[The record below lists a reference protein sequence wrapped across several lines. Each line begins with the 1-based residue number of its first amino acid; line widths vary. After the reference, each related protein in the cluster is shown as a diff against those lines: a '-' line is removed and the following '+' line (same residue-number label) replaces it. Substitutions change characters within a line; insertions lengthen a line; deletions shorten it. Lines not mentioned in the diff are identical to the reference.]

1 MSKESIRN
9 EFRKLLLEKKGDTHS
24 YGCVMLYFNID
35 KSSWSKVQDLIED
48 EDVYSEEGDQTY
60 GREDEPHITLLYGLH
75 ASIPDSEVEELI
87 NNIKPTKLTLKK
99 ISIFENDKFD
109 VVKFDVTGVSKGRLS
124 DMNKKFT
131 ELPHTT
137 DYPDYHPHSTIAY
150 VKPGT
155 GKKYIQT
162 LSGKDSL
169 VVSSDVVT
177 YSKAD
182 GGKERY
188 KLK

>member
-1 MSKESIRN
+1 MNKNNIRN
-9 EFRKLLLEKKGDTHS
+9 EFRKLLLEGDGDS
-24 YGCVMLYFNID
+24 YDYGCVMLYFNID
-35 KSSWSKVQDLIED
+35 KSSWGKIQDLIED
-48 EDVYSEEGDQTY
+48 EDVYTEDGDQGY
-60 GREDEPHITLLYGLH
+60 GREDEPHVTILYGLH
-75 ASIPDSEVEELI
+75 ASIPDSDIEELI
-87 NNIKPTKLTLKK
+87 EDIKPTKLTLKK

-109 VVKFDVTGVSKGRLS
+109 VVKFDVIGVSEGRLS
-124 DMNKKFT
+124 DMNKKFA

-137 DYPDYHPHSTIAY
+137 DYPDYHPHATIAY

-155 GKKYIQT
+155 GEKYVQM

-169 VVSSDVVT
+169 VVSSDTVT

-182 GGKERY
+182 GGKEKY